1 MRTRQRMLL
10 FGLTIAVLL
19 LAAFAMFAILVSLR
33 PLDPEAL
40 RAPGFSALS
49 ESRVV

>member
-10 FGLTIAVLL
+10 FGLTIVVLL
-19 LAAFAMFAILVSLR
+19 LAAFAMFVILVSLR

-40 RAPGFSALS
+40 RAPGFTALF